1 MSEPRRNSVR
11 YGSVNMEYI
20 SRMASWPEAEDGPVF
35 MVNLMKYRPV
45 ADYGDAAAGG
55 KSGREAD
62 DEYTPSEI
70 LREIGAQ
77 IVFAAEV
84 EQQLIGEPRWDR
96 IGIVRYATRRSFLD
110 MQRRRDFQE
119 KHVHKDAGMEQTIV
133 MGGLPQRVP
142 ALPPVEA
149 SGDPDDPPFVMM
161 HVLKHAPGGAE
172 LLAEYETTVR
182 PAALELGIR
191 PDVVLKV
198 EGTVVG
204 DGRDWSEVRFNR
216 FPSHSAFRELASRPL
231 HQNAQPLRLKALE
244 YSYSIM
250 LRPSIDRLARTAYG
264 QQA

>member
-1 MSEPRRNSVR
+1 MSEPQRNAVR
-11 YGSVNMEYI
+11 YGTPNMEYI
-20 SRMASWPEAEDGPVF
+20 GRLASWPEAEDGPVF

-45 ADYGDAAAGG
+45 ADFADAAAGT

-70 LREIGAQ
+70 LRDIGAQ

-84 EQQLIGEPRWDR
+84 EQQLIGEPKWDR
-96 IGIVRYATRRSFLD
+96 IGIVRYPTRKAFLA
-110 MQRRRDFQE
+110 MQRRDDFRE

-133 MGGLPQRVP
+133 MGGLPQPVP

-149 SGDPDDPPFVMM
+149 SVAPDDPPFTMM

-172 LLAEYETTVR
+172 LMAEYEATVR

-191 PDVVLKV
+191 PDVVLKI

-216 FPSHSAFRELASRPL
+216 FPSHSAFRALTSRPE
-231 HQNAQPLRLKALE
+231 HQDAQPMRLKVLE

-250 LRPSIDRLARTAYG
+250 LRPTIDRLARTAYG
-264 QQA
+264 PQG